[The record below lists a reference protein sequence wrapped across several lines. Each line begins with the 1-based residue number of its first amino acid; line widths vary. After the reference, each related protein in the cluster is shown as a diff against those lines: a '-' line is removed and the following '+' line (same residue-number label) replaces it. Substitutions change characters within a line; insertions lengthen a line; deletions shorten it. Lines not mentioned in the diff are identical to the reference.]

1 MSRVAQI
8 RKVLAPGALAFAIAL
23 AIASVILLLS
33 GHSPPSAYR
42 AMWGSVNDLNGIVT
56 VLNFSARYYVVAL
69 AVAIGFQMNLF
80 NIGANGQLLLSAL
93 VAGAAGAAVDLP
105 AVLHVPFVLIVAM
118 LTGAVWGAVP
128 AVMKTARGVNEVVAT
143 IMLNFVATAIIAF
156 SLQSSWTKIRDP
168 GEQLISQTRP
178 LDPSA
183 QLPALNRV
191 LSWVGIDLT
200 GGTRLGSFLVIAVLV
215 GLVFNI
221 VIYRSRFGYDLRA
234 SGINPSAAQTSGVDA
249 KRMVVVTMI
258 ISGALA
264 GLAGMSILMGEQ
276 YSYGDRFPQQLG
288 FTAIGIALLG
298 RNHPAGVAVAAVVWS
313 TVEQGARGLAT
324 VQIPNEIGQIVL
336 GVLLFVA
343 VIVYEV
349 YRRRAE
355 AAAIKDAAARA
366 QAKHSS
372 PPQAGPAPAAGVA
385 G

>member
-1 MSRVAQI
+1 MNKVAQI

-23 AIASVILLLS
+23 AIASVILLVS
-33 GHSPPSAYR
+33 GHNPFTAYR
-42 AMWGSVNDLNGIVT
+42 AMWGSVNDLNGLVT
-56 VLNFSARYYVVAL
+56 ILNFSSRYYVVAL

-128 AVMKTARGVNEVVAT
+128 GIMKTARGVNEVVAT

-178 LDPSA
+178 LDASA
-183 QLPALNRV
+183 RLPTLNRV

-200 GGTRLGSFLVIAVLV
+200 GGTRLGSFIIIAVIV
-215 GLVFNI
+215 GVGFNTLLF
-221 VIYRSRFGYDLRA
+221 RSRFGYDLRA
-234 SGINPSAAQTSGVDA
+234 SGINPSAARASGVDP
-249 KRMVVVTMI
+249 KRMVIVTMI

-298 RNHPAGVAVAAVVWS
+298 RNHPAGIAFAAIVWS

-349 YRRRAE
+349 FRRRTE
-355 AAAIKDAAARA
+355 AATIKDAAARA
-366 QAKHSS
+366 QTKHGS
-372 PPQAGPAPAAGVA
+372 PPPAGAPVGVA
-385 G
+385 R